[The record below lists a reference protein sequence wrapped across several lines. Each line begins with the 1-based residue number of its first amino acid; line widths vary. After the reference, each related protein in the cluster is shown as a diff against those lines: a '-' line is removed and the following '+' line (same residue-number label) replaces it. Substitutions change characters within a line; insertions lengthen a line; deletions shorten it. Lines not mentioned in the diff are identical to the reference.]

1 MIFKIKLM
9 RKFIIPIMIVALF
22 VAFYQQKTTHPNVI
36 VMVICVAIFMLGMM
50 QLSSKIPPKNNDD
63 DSQEI

>member
-1 MIFKIKLM
+1 
-9 RKFIIPIMIVALF
+9 MIVALF
-22 VAFYQQKTTHPNVI
+22 VAFYQQKTTHPNMI